1 MDKSTFY
8 TIEDIDKEDFSDTFT
23 ISQAIRER
31 DEYINELEQNW
42 LLFV

>member
-1 MDKSTFY
+1 MDKPTFF
-8 TIEDIDKEDFSDTFT
+8 TMEDIDKEDFSDTFT

-31 DEYINELEQNW
+31 DEYIKELEQNW